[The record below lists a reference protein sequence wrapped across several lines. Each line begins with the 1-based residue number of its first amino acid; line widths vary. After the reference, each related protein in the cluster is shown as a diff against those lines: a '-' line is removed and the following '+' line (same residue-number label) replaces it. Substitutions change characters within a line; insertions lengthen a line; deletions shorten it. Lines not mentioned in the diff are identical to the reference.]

1 MIRILVDSSSD
12 YLMEEIKEKH
22 LELAP
27 IGIAIGDETYFEGQN
42 LERDRFY
49 EMLKES
55 KAFPQTSQP
64 SPQEFL
70 DIFKD
75 AKENHDD
82 LVCILLSSALSG
94 TYQSAVLAKQMVGYE
109 RIFLIDS
116 LSATFNIKIMADYAL
131 ELAEKKKTAEEIVE
145 TIEAMKSNVKVYAA
159 LDTLEYLAR
168 GGRISKT
175 TAAIGQLANIKPII
189 TVSEQGEVTLLGKAL
204 GKNKAISQI
213 LQYLG
218 ELEIDSR
225 FPVYAI
231 YSYGTKNCEHFQE
244 KLSQAGVSVAK
255 QMQIG
260 PTIGTHVGPGAFGV
274 VFVRQ

>member
-12 YLMEEIKEKH
+12 YLMEEIKEKN
-22 LELAP
+22 LKIAP
-27 IGIAIGDETYFEGQN
+27 IGIVIGNETYFDGQN
-42 LERDRFY
+42 LERDHFY
-49 EMLKES
+49 EILKES
-55 KAFPQTSQP
+55 EAFPQTSQP

-75 AKENHDD
+75 AKEKHDD

-94 TYQSAVLAKQMVGYE
+94 TYQSAVLAKQMADYE

-116 LSATFNIKIMADYAL
+116 LSASFNIKIMADYAL
-131 ELAEKKKTAEEIVE
+131 ELVEKKKTAEEIVASL
-145 TIEAMKSNVKVYAA
+145 EAMKSKVKVYAA

-168 GGRISKT
+168 GGRISKAA
-175 TAAIGQLANIKPII
+175 AAIGQLANIKPII
-189 TVSEQGEVTLLGKAL
+189 TISEQGEVTLLGKAL

-231 YSYGTKNCEHFQE
+231 YSYGTENCEHFQE
-244 KLSQAGVSVAK
+244 KLSQTGVSVAR

-260 PTIGTHVGPGAFGV
+260 PTIGTHVGPGAFGI
-274 VFVRQ
+274 VFVRK

>member
-12 YLMEEIKEKH
+12 YLMEEIKEKN
-22 LELAP
+22 LEIAP
-27 IGIAIGDETYFEGQN
+27 IGIVIGNETYFDGQN
-42 LERDRFY
+42 LERDHFY
-49 EMLKES
+49 EILKES
-55 KAFPQTSQP
+55 EAFPQTSQP

-75 AKENHDD
+75 AKEKHDD

-94 TYQSAVLAKQMVGYE
+94 TYQSAVLAKQMADYE

-116 LSATFNIKIMADYAL
+116 LSASFNIKILADYAL
-131 ELAEKKKTAEEIVE
+131 DLVAQRKTTEEIVTAVE
-145 TIEAMKSNVKVYAA
+145 GMKSKVKVYAA

-168 GGRISKT
+168 GGRISKA

-189 TVSEQGEVTLLGKAL
+189 TISEQGEVTLLGKAL

-231 YSYGTKNCEHFQE
+231 YSYGTENCEHFQE
-244 KLSQAGVSVAK
+244 KLSQTGVSVAR

-260 PTIGTHVGPGAFGV
+260 PTIGTHVGPGAFGI
-274 VFVRQ
+274 VFVRK

>member
-12 YLMEEIKEKH
+12 YLMEEIKEKN
-22 LELAP
+22 LKIAP
-27 IGIAIGDETYFEGQN
+27 IGIVIGNETYFDGQN
-42 LERDRFY
+42 LERDHFY
-49 EMLKES
+49 EILKES
-55 KAFPQTSQP
+55 EAFPQTSQP

-75 AKENHDD
+75 AKEKHDD

-94 TYQSAVLAKQMVGYE
+94 TYQSAVLAKQMADYE

-116 LSATFNIKIMADYAL
+116 LSASFNIKIMADYAL
-131 ELAEKKKTAEEIVE
+131 ELVEKKKTAEEIVASL
-145 TIEAMKSNVKVYAA
+145 EAMKSKVKVYAA

-168 GGRISKT
+168 GGRISKA

-189 TVSEQGEVTLLGKAL
+189 TISEQGEVTLLGKAL

-274 VFVRQ
+274 VFVRK

>member
-12 YLMEEIKEKH
+12 YLMEEIKEKN
-22 LELAP
+22 LEIAP
-27 IGIAIGDETYFEGQN
+27 IGIVIGDETYFDGQN
-42 LERDRFY
+42 LERDHFY
-49 EMLKES
+49 EMLVES

-75 AKENHDD
+75 VKERQDD

-94 TYQSAVLAKQMVGYE
+94 TYQSAVLAKQMVDYE

-116 LSATFNIKIMADYAL
+116 LTATFNIKILADHAL
-131 ELAEKKKTAEEIVE
+131 DLVAQGKTTEEIVAAVE
-145 TIEAMKSNVKVYAA
+145 GMKSKVKVYAA

-168 GGRISKT
+168 GGRISKA

-189 TVSEQGEVTLLGKAL
+189 TVSEQGEVSLLGKAL
-204 GKNKAISQI
+204 GKNKAISQM
-213 LQYLG
+213 LQYLD
-218 ELEIDSR
+218 ELEIDTR
-225 FPVYAI
+225 FPAYTL
-231 YSYGTKNCEHFQE
+231 YSYGVENCEHFQE
-244 KLSQAGVSVAK
+244 KLTQAGIHVER

-260 PTIGTHVGPGAFGV
+260 PTIGTHIGPGAFGV
-274 VFVRQ
+274 VFVSK

>member
-12 YLMEEIKEKH
+12 YLMEEIKEKN
-22 LELAP
+22 LEIAP
-27 IGIAIGDETYFEGQN
+27 IGIVIGNETYFDGQN
-42 LERDRFY
+42 LERDHFY
-49 EMLKES
+49 EILKES
-55 KAFPQTSQP
+55 EAFPQTSQP

-75 AKENHDD
+75 AKEKHDD

-94 TYQSAVLAKQMVGYE
+94 TYQSAVLAKQMADYE

-116 LSATFNIKIMADYAL
+116 LSASFNIKILADYAL
-131 ELAEKKKTAEEIVE
+131 DLVAQGKTTEEIVTAVE
-145 TIEAMKSNVKVYAA
+145 GMKSKVKVYAA

-168 GGRISKT
+168 GGRISKA

-189 TVSEQGEVTLLGKAL
+189 TISEQGEVTLLGKAL

-231 YSYGTKNCEHFQE
+231 YSYGTENCEHFQE
-244 KLSQAGVSVAK
+244 KLSQTGVSVAR

-260 PTIGTHVGPGAFGV
+260 PTIGTHVGPGAFGI
-274 VFVRQ
+274 VFVRK